1 MSKCDG
7 CDFRRPSNGN
17 EQMQL
22 SQRFEIVSRDVLN
35 YHAIDNNVLTNANG
49 KHGARGQCHDC

>member
-1 MSKCDG
+1 
-7 CDFRRPSNGN
+7 
-17 EQMQL
+17 MQL